1 MFHGAHLR
9 SFSSFTIIN
18 LQIFG
23 YIIWKKNIHRDII
36 KTNKSMY
43 IKTSYKPST
52 VHACNTMI
60 LIKKKERD
68 TVIPSI
74 SVLLQSVQ

>member
-1 MFHGAHLR
+1 MGPIFEVFHHSQSL
-9 SFSSFTIIN
+9 
-18 LQIFG
+18 IFKYLDTSYG
-23 YIIWKKNIHRDII
+23 KKNIHRDII

-60 LIKKKERD
+60 LKKKKERD